1 MPGCCAVLPVLS
13 GTVGHEGA
21 DLWSDE
27 RAADAHLAT
36 RVARCTL
43 SPHVCCTLHV
53 ACCIA
58 ACMLHA
64 ACLHVQMLSGNPPFS
79 NLSNPMAI
87 LFKISRS
94 TAPPPFPAGISS
106 ACADFLTLC
115 FRLKPAE
122 RPSARELLEHRFLSF
137 SDRESES

>member
-1 MPGCCAVLPVLS
+1 
-13 GTVGHEGA
+13 
-21 DLWSDE
+21 
-27 RAADAHLAT
+27 
-36 RVARCTL
+36 
-43 SPHVCCTLHV
+43 
-53 ACCIA
+53 
-58 ACMLHA
+58 MLHA